1 MMQGVG
7 GVAAARVFELLR
19 NPTYVGALPPHPQSI
34 FAKVKDTSF
43 ASGLS
48 FSV

>member
-1 MMQGVG
+1 MMQAGAGV
-7 GVAAARVFELLR
+7 VAGKDFELLR
-19 NPTYVGALPPHPQSI
+19 NPTNVGALPPHPQSI